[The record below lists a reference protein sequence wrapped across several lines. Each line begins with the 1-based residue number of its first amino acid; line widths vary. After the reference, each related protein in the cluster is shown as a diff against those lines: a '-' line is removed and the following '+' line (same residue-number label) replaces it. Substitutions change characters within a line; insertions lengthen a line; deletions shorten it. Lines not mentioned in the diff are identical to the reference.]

1 MSLLTHSGGILMK
14 QIKWPLFF
22 FAMLATVS
30 IMGIGIA
37 IGERSIL
44 GIIACI
50 VGLVFVMGFGFKTKK
65 KMRDN
70 GKL

>member
-1 MSLLTHSGGILMK
+1 MK

-22 FAMLATVS
+22 IALLAAAT

-37 IGERSIL
+37 IAERSWIGIL
-44 GIIACI
+44 ACI

-65 KMRDN
+65 KMRDA

>member
-1 MSLLTHSGGILMK
+1 MK

-22 FAMLATVS
+22 IALLAAAT

-37 IGERSIL
+37 IAERSII
-44 GIIACI
+44 GILACI

-65 KMRDN
+65 KMREA

>member
-1 MSLLTHSGGILMK
+1 MK

-22 FAMLATVS
+22 IALLATAT
-30 IMGIGIA
+30 IMGIGISIA
-37 IGERSIL
+37 ERSWVGIL
-44 GIIACI
+44 ACI

-65 KMRDN
+65 KMRDA

>member
-1 MSLLTHSGGILMK
+1 MK
-14 QIKWPLFF
+14 DIKWIFVLY
-22 FAMLATVS
+22 AILAACS

-44 GIIACI
+44 IAVI
-50 VGLVFVMGFGFKTKK
+50 SLLSLILIMGHGFKTKK
-65 KMRDN
+65 KMREE